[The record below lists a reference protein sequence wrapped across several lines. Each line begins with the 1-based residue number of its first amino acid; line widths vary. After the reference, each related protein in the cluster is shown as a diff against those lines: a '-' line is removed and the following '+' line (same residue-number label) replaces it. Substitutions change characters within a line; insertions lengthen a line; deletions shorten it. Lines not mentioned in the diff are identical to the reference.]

1 MTINEEEHTV
11 DINGKS
17 FEIEEYDNYFNL
29 ETDLKELTTLK
40 IQSKDLDPN
49 LIIRIQ
55 SSNGFN
61 SFLFYEAE
69 LLRNDDDTTQL
80 TFICHQ
86 PNKFWEGKYGL
97 STFLTEIMEQTE
109 KNQFLTVEREA
120 LEIEDDWKRLE
131 LFTSI
136 SGNFELTEILK
147 KYSDI
152 LNSIIKQAELSLSG
166 AHWKKEYETK
176 ESLFSTEI
184 LYPLFRKMDF
194 LDVRYTHGTKE
205 YGKDF
210 TFSQLTPFG
219 NLKHYGVQVKAG
231 NMRGN
236 VNADIDEILG
246 QIDDAFSMPYY
257 EISANEERRINTFII
272 AISGKFTDNAKEKI
286 ANKINPILTGSV
298 YMLDREKILEL
309 IERYWK

>member
-1 MTINEEEHTV
+1 MTINREEHTIE
-11 DINGKS
+11 INDKV
-17 FEIEEYDNYFNL
+17 FDIEEYENYFHL
-29 ETDLKELTTLK
+29 ETDLKELTALK
-40 IQSKDLDPN
+40 IQSKELDPD
-49 LIIRIQ
+49 LIINVQ
-55 SSNGFN
+55 SPDGFN
-61 SFLFYEAE
+61 SFLFHEAE
-69 LLRNDDDTTQL
+69 LSRNDDDTIQL

-97 STFLTEIMEQTE
+97 STFLTEIMEVTE
-109 KNQFLTVEREA
+109 KNQRLSVERET

-136 SGNFELTEILK
+136 AGDFELTEMIK
-147 KYSDI
+147 AYSGI
-152 LNSIIKQAELSLSG
+152 LNGIIKQAELSLSG
-166 AHWKKEYETK
+166 ARWRKEYEAN

-184 LYPLFRKMDF
+184 LYPLFRKMGF
-194 LDVRYTHGTKE
+194 LDVRYNHGTKE

-210 TFSQLTPFG
+210 TYSQLTPFG

-246 QIDDAFSMPYY
+246 QIEDAFAMPYF
-257 EISANEERRINTFII
+257 EVSANEERRINTFII
-272 AISGKFTDNAKEKI
+272 AISGKFTENAKEKI